1 MVLLRGSAR
10 QMERGVAYKL
20 YVMVGSRKYI
30 PLRSHVRIVMD
41 VLVTGSHLEATG
53 RRSTLKLSTLSI
65 SIVCYNPLSYFL
77 LFVVARTL
85 LRLW

>member
-20 YVMVGSRKYI
+20 YVMVGSRRYI

-53 RRSTLKLSTLSI
+53 RRSTQDVKI
-65 SIVCYNPLSYFL
+65 IDAKYFHCVL
-77 LFVVARTL
+77 QSSVVFPFICCR
-85 LRLW
+85 

>member
-53 RRSTLKLSTLSI
+53 RRSTQDVKI
-65 SIVCYNPLSYFL
+65 IDAKYFHCV
-77 LFVVARTL
+77 FQSPVVFPFICCR
-85 LRLW
+85 

>member
-53 RRSTLKLSTLSI
+53 RRSTQDAIIDAK
-65 SIVCYNPLSYFL
+65 YFHCVL
-77 LFVVARTL
+77 QSSVVFPFICCR
-85 LRLW
+85 

>member
-10 QMERGVAYKL
+10 QIERGVAYKL

-53 RRSTLKLSTLSI
+53 RRSTQDVKI
-65 SIVCYNPLSYFL
+65 IDAKYFHCVL
-77 LFVVARTL
+77 QSSVVFPFICCR
-85 LRLW
+85 

>member
-30 PLRSHVRIVMD
+30 PLRSHFRIVMD

-53 RRSTLKLSTLSI
+53 RRSTQDVKI
-65 SIVCYNPLSYFL
+65 IDAKYFHCVL
-77 LFVVARTL
+77 QSSVVFPFICCR
-85 LRLW
+85 

>member
-10 QMERGVAYKL
+10 QMESGVAYKL

-53 RRSTLKLSTLSI
+53 RRSTQDVKI
-65 SIVCYNPLSYFL
+65 IDAKYFHCVL
-77 LFVVARTL
+77 QSSVVFPFICCR
-85 LRLW
+85 

>member
-30 PLRSHVRIVMD
+30 PLRSHVRIVTD

-53 RRSTLKLSTLSI
+53 RRSPQDVKI
-65 SIVCYNPLSYFL
+65 IDAKYFHCVL
-77 LFVVARTL
+77 QSSVVFPFICCR
-85 LRLW
+85 

>member
-53 RRSTLKLSTLSI
+53 RRSTQDVKI
-65 SIVCYNPLSYFL
+65 IDAKYFHCVL
-77 LFVVARTL
+77 QSSVVFPFICCR
-85 LRLW
+85 

>member
-53 RRSTLKLSTLSI
+53 RRSIQDVKI
-65 SIVCYNPLSYFL
+65 IDAKYFHCVL
-77 LFVVARTL
+77 QSSVVFPFICCR
-85 LRLW
+85 

>member
-53 RRSTLKLSTLSI
+53 RRSTQDVKI
-65 SIVCYNPLSYFL
+65 IDAKYFHCVL
-77 LFVVARTL
+77 QSSVVFPFICSR
-85 LRLW
+85 